1 VLQQTNAPDHG
12 HIDILE
18 MVLTK
23 TKKRGMKVF
32 AWIVDTFRRDIPN
45 IDRLQE
51 SNLQGQKA
59 ATCCAYNPDY
69 RNFVLGL
76 TRDLCSS
83 YELDGLMWG
92 SEHQGPLHNLITN
105 FGYSKAGTTA
115 CFCDFHRK
123 AAQERGI
130 VKW

>member
-1 VLQQTNAPDHG
+1 MGAITTPHAEFYKDTVLQQTNAPDHG
-12 HIDILE
+12 DIDILE

-51 SNLQGQKA
+51 SNLQGQKV

-83 YELDGLMWG
+83 YELDGLCG
-92 SEHQGPLHNLITN
+92 AQSTRDRC
-105 FGYSKAGTTA
+105 TT
-115 CFCDFHRK
+115 
-123 AAQERGI
+123 
-130 VKW
+130 